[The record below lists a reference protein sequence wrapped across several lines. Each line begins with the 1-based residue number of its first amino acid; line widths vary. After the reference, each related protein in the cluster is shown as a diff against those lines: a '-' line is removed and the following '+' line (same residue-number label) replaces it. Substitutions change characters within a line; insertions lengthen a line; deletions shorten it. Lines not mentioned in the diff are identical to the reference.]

1 MKLYELNDNGEI
13 SVQTYQEV
21 VDLAQYILDT
31 FECYEEYEQIDFN
44 NENIEFVLSF
54 INDSINEFGCEI
66 KPVSR

>member
-21 VDLAQYILDT
+21 VDLAQYILNT